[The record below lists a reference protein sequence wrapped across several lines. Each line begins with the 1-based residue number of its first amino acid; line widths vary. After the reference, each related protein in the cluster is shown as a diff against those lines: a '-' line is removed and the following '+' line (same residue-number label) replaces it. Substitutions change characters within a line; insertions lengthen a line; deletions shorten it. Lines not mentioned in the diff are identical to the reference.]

1 MTSPILETK
10 FINTE
15 LEPSLVFLIND
26 SYSTPLVWV
35 LNTRKDTKAVY
46 KDPILYKV
54 LKFSG
59 AFFPANFCYFLE
71 LFQRTITIKALLQ
84 KPAHLRFCISYN
96 HRKKLKYYSKFLKIP
111 FQLVLDCHPSLKVG
125 ELK

>member
-54 LKFSG
+54 LEFSG
-59 AFFPANFCYFLE
+59 AFFPANFSYFLE

-84 KPAHLRFCISYN
+84 KPARIYGS
-96 HRKKLKYYSKFLKIP
+96 
-111 FQLVLDCHPSLKVG
+111 VLAITI
-125 ELK
+125 ERN

>member
-35 LNTRKDTKAVY
+35 LNTRKDTKLTKAVY
-46 KDPILYKV
+46 KDPIPILYKV
-54 LKFSG
+54 LEFSG
-59 AFFPANFCYFLE
+59 AFFPANLSYFLE

-84 KPAHLRFCISYN
+84 KPAHLRLCISYN
-96 HRKKLKYYSKFLKIP
+96 HRKKLKYYSKFLK
-111 FQLVLDCHPSLKVG
+111 SLFSWY
-125 ELK
+125 